1 MSTGELRAARWV
13 APRRHPLTKVPE
25 VTAYFWITKVL
36 TTGMG
41 EATSDYLVHQFNRE
55 FAVVVG
61 FTAFVVAMVLQFSVR
76 RYNSWVYWFAVSMVA
91 VFGTMAAD
99 VLHVGLG
106 IPYAVSTAF
115 YSVVLAV
122 ILWLWYRSEG
132 TLSIHSIYTRRREVF
147 YWATV
152 LATFALGTAAGDLTA
167 RVVGLGY
174 LGSGVMFAVVIAVPY
189 VGYRWFGLN
198 PIVAFW
204 FAYIVTR
211 PLGAS
216 FADWLAW
223 PHSVG
228 GLGFGHGTVSLV
240 STIIIVGLVGYMAV
254 SHKDV
259 MVRRVEPGPDAP
271 RPDARRQPDTRW
283 SDTWWPDGPRPDAR
297 RQPDAPSGWPAQP
310 GPPDRPRPRA
320 RPSAEPEPGVYDRP
334 VQPGRH
340 RRQD

>member
-1 MSTGELRAARWV
+1 MSRGELRAARWV

-41 EATSDYLVHQFNRE
+41 EATSDYLVHRFNPE
-55 FAVVVG
+55 IAVVAG
-61 FTAFVVAMVLQFSVR
+61 FTAFVAAMAVQFSVR
-76 RYNSWVYWFAVSMVA
+76 RYDSWAYWFAVSMVA

-122 ILWLWYRSEG
+122 IFVLWYRSEG
-132 TLSIHSIYTRRREVF
+132 TLSIHSIYTRRRELF

-167 RVVGLGY
+167 KVVGLGY
-174 LGSGVMFAVVIAVPY
+174 LGSGVMFAVVIAIPY

-198 PIVAFW
+198 PIVGFW

-223 PHSVG
+223 PPSVG
-228 GLGFGHGTVSLV
+228 GLGLGHGMVSLV
-240 STIIIVGLVGYMAV
+240 SAVIIVGLVGYMAATG
-254 SHKDV
+254 KDV
-259 MVRRVEPGPDAP
+259 MVRSGRPQPSARPGRAPMPGPAARAGRPPMPGPSVRPGPDGGLRAG
-271 RPDARRQPDTRW
+271 
-283 SDTWWPDGPRPDAR
+283 PDGGPGPGPYGR
-297 RQPDAPSGWPAQP
+297 PAQ
-310 GPPDRPRPRA
+310 A
-320 RPSAEPEPGVYDRP
+320 
-334 VQPGRH
+334 GRH
-340 RRQD
+340 RRPG

>member
-1 MSTGELRAARWV
+1 MSRGELRAARWV

-41 EATSDYLVHQFNRE
+41 EATSDYLVHRFNPE
-55 FAVVVG
+55 IAVVVG
-61 FTAFVVAMVLQFSVR
+61 FTAFVAAMAVQFSVR
-76 RYNSWVYWFAVSMVA
+76 RYNSWAYWFAVSMVA

-122 ILWLWYRSEG
+122 IFVLWYRSEG
-132 TLSIHSIYTRRREVF
+132 TLSIHSIYTRRRELF

-167 RVVGLGY
+167 KVVGLGY
-174 LGSGVMFAVVIAVPY
+174 LGSGVMFAVVIAIPY

-198 PIVAFW
+198 PIVGFW

-223 PHSVG
+223 PPSVG
-228 GLGFGHGTVSLV
+228 GLGFGHGMVSLV
-240 STIIIVGLVGYMAV
+240 SSVIIIGLVGYMAATG
-254 SHKDV
+254 KDV
-259 MVRRVEPGPDAP
+259 MVRSGRPQPSARPGPAPMPGPAARGGRPPMPGPSVRPGPDGGL
-271 RPDARRQPDTRW
+271 RPGPDG
-283 SDTWWPDGPRPDAR
+283 GPRPGPNGGPR
-297 RQPDAPSGWPAQP
+297 PGPYGRPAQ
-310 GPPDRPRPRA
+310 
-320 RPSAEPEPGVYDRP
+320 S
-334 VQPGRH
+334 GRH
-340 RRQD
+340 RRPG

>member
-1 MSTGELRAARWV
+1 MSRGELRAPRWV
-13 APRRHPLTKVPE
+13 APQRHPLTKVPE

-41 EATSDYLVHQFNRE
+41 EATSDYLVHRFNPE
-55 FAVVVG
+55 IAVVAG

-76 RYNSWVYWFAVSMVA
+76 RYNSWVYWLAVVMVA

-115 YSVVLAV
+115 YAVVLAV
-122 ILWLWYRSEG
+122 IFVLWYRSEG

-167 RVVGLGY
+167 KVVGLGY
-174 LGSGVMFAVVIAVPY
+174 LGSGVMFAVVIAIPY

-198 PIVAFW
+198 PIVGFW

-223 PHSVG
+223 PPSVG
-228 GLGFGHGTVSLV
+228 GLGLGHGMVSLV
-240 STIIIVGLVGYMAV
+240 STIIIIGLVGYMAATG
-254 SHKDV
+254 KDV
-259 MVRRVEPGPDAP
+259 MVRSA
-271 RPDARRQPDTRW
+271 
-283 SDTWWPDGPRPDAR
+283 GPRPAAR
-297 RQPDAPSGWPAQP
+297 AGRPARP
-310 GPPDRPRPRA
+310 GPAAGPGPAVRPGPGTAAWPETPTRSGPPTRSRPPTGSGPPA
-320 RPSAEPEPGVYDRP
+320 RPDGGLGPGPYDRP
-334 VQPGRH
+334 VQSGRH
-340 RRQD
+340 RRPD

>member
-1 MSTGELRAARWV
+1 M
-13 APRRHPLTKVPE
+13 APQRHPLTKVPE

-41 EATSDYLVHQFNRE
+41 EATSDYLVHRFNPE
-55 FAVVVG
+55 IAVVAG
-61 FTAFVVAMVLQFSVR
+61 FTAFVAAMVLQFSVR
-76 RYNSWVYWFAVSMVA
+76 RYNSWVYWLAVVMVA

-115 YSVVLAV
+115 YAVVLAV
-122 ILWLWYRSEG
+122 IFVLWYRFEG

-167 RVVGLGY
+167 KVVGLGY
-174 LGSGVMFAVVIAVPY
+174 LGSGVMFAVVIAIPY

-198 PIVAFW
+198 PIVGFW

-223 PHSVG
+223 PPSVG
-228 GLGFGHGTVSLV
+228 GLGLGHGMVSLV
-240 STIIIVGLVGYMAV
+240 STIIIIGLVGYMAATG
-254 SHKDV
+254 KDV
-259 MVRRVEPGPDAP
+259 MVRNA
-271 RPDARRQPDTRW
+271 
-283 SDTWWPDGPRPDAR
+283 GPRPAAR
-297 RQPDAPSGWPAQP
+297 AGRPARP
-310 GPPDRPRPRA
+310 GPAAGPGPAA
-320 RPSAEPEPGVYDRP
+320 RPGPGTAAWPETPTRSGPPTRSRPPTGSGPPARPDGGLGAGPYDRP
-334 VQPGRH
+334 VQSGRH
-340 RRQD
+340 RRLD

>member
-1 MSTGELRAARWV
+1 V
-13 APRRHPLTKVPE
+13 APQRHPLTKVPE

-41 EATSDYLVHQFNRE
+41 EATSDYLVHRFNPE
-55 FAVVVG
+55 IAVVTG
-61 FTAFVVAMVLQFSVR
+61 FTAFVAAMALQFSVR
-76 RYNSWVYWFAVSMVA
+76 RYNSWVYWLAVVMVA

-106 IPYAVSTAF
+106 IPYAASTAF

-122 ILWLWYRSEG
+122 IFVLWYRSEG

-167 RVVGLGY
+167 KVVGLGY
-174 LGSGVMFAVVIAVPY
+174 LGSGVMFAVVIAIPY

-198 PIVAFW
+198 PIVGFW

-223 PHSVG
+223 PPSVG
-228 GLGFGHGTVSLV
+228 GLGFGHGMVSLV
-240 STIIIVGLVGYMAV
+240 STFIIIGFVGYMAATG
-254 SHKDV
+254 KDV
-259 MVRRVEPGPDAP
+259 MVRNA
-271 RPDARRQPDTRW
+271 
-283 SDTWWPDGPRPDAR
+283 GPRPSASSGRPAGSGPSAR
-297 RQPDAPSGWPAQP
+297 PGPSGRPGPSARP
-310 GPPDRPRPRA
+310 GPPAGPGPPGRPDGGLRPG
-320 RPSAEPEPGVYDRP
+320 PYDRP
-334 VQPGRH
+334 VQSGRH
-340 RRQD
+340 RRPD

>member
-1 MSTGELRAARWV
+1 MSRGELRAARWV
-13 APRRHPLTKVPE
+13 APQRHPLTKVPE

-41 EATSDYLVHQFNRE
+41 EATSDYLVHRFNPE
-55 FAVVVG
+55 IAVVAG
-61 FTAFVVAMVLQFSVR
+61 FTAFVVAMALQFSVR
-76 RYNSWVYWFAVSMVA
+76 RYNSWAYWFAVSMVA

-122 ILWLWYRSEG
+122 IFVLWYRSEG
-132 TLSIHSIYTRRREVF
+132 TLSIHSIYTRRRELF

-167 RVVGLGY
+167 KVVGLGY
-174 LGSGVMFAVVIAVPY
+174 LGSGVMFAVVIAIPY

-198 PIVAFW
+198 PIVGFW

-223 PHSVG
+223 PPSVS
-228 GLGFGHGTVSLV
+228 GLGLGHGMVSLV
-240 STIIIVGLVGYMAV
+240 SAVIIVGLVGYMAATG
-254 SHKDV
+254 KDV
-259 MVRRVEPGPDAP
+259 MVRSGRPQPSARPGRAPIPGPAARAGRPPMPGPSVRPGPDGGLRAGP
-271 RPDARRQPDTRW
+271 NG
-283 SDTWWPDGPRPDAR
+283 GPRPGPYGR
-297 RQPDAPSGWPAQP
+297 PAQ
-310 GPPDRPRPRA
+310 
-320 RPSAEPEPGVYDRP
+320 S
-334 VQPGRH
+334 GRH
-340 RRQD
+340 RRPG

>member
-1 MSTGELRAARWV
+1 MSRGELRAAQWV

-41 EATSDYLVHQFNRE
+41 EATSDYLVHRFNPE
-55 FAVVVG
+55 IAVVAG
-61 FTAFVVAMVLQFSVR
+61 FTAFAAAMGLQFSFR
-76 RYNSWVYWFAVSMVA
+76 RYHTWAYWLAVVMVA

-115 YSVVLAV
+115 YAVVLAV
-122 ILWLWYRSEG
+122 IFVLWYRSEG

-167 RVVGLGY
+167 KVVGLGY
-174 LGSGVMFAVVIAVPY
+174 LGSGVMFAVVIAIPY

-223 PHSVG
+223 PPSAG
-228 GLGFGHGTVSLV
+228 GLGFGHGMVSLV
-240 STIIIVGLVGYMAV
+240 STLIIIGLVGYMAV
-254 SHKDV
+254 SGKDV
-259 MVRRVEPGPDAP
+259 MVRVGGPRPSARLGRLARSGGSGFPARSASLARSGRPARSGQSAQPDARPGPGPD
-271 RPDARRQPDTRW
+271 
-283 SDTWWPDGPRPDAR
+283 
-297 RQPDAPSGWPAQP
+297 
-310 GPPDRPRPRA
+310 
-320 RPSAEPEPGVYDRP
+320 DRP

-340 RRQD
+340 RRPD

>member
-13 APRRHPLTKVPE
+13 APDRHPLTKVPE

-41 EATSDYLVHQFNRE
+41 EATSDYLVHRFSPQI
-55 FAVVVG
+55 AVVAG
-61 FTAFVVAMVLQFSVR
+61 FTAFVLAMALQFAVR
-76 RYNSWVYWFAVSMVA
+76 RYNTWVYWLAVVMVA

-115 YSVVLAV
+115 YAVVLAV
-122 ILWLWYRSEG
+122 IFVVWYRCEG

-147 YWATV
+147 YWAAV

-167 RVVGLGY
+167 KVLGLGY
-174 LGSGVMFAVVIAVPY
+174 LGAGVMFAVVIAIPY
-189 VGYRWFGLN
+189 VGHRWFGLN
-198 PIVAFW
+198 AIVAFW

-223 PHSVG
+223 PPSVG
-228 GLGFGHGTVSLV
+228 GLGLGHGEVSLV
-240 STIIIVGLVGYMAV
+240 STVIIAGLVGYMAV

-259 MVRRVEPGPDAP
+259 MVRRAEPGPPPPPA
-271 RPDARRQPDTRW
+271 
-283 SDTWWPDGPRPDAR
+283 
-297 RQPDAPSGWPAQP
+297 GWPA
-310 GPPDRPRPRA
+310 
-320 RPSAEPEPGVYDRP
+320 AEPEPVDRP
-334 VQPGRH
+334 APSGRH
-340 RRQD
+340 RRQG

>member
-1 MSTGELRAARWV
+1 MSRGELRAARWV

-41 EATSDYLVHQFNRE
+41 EATSDYLVHRFNPE
-55 FAVVVG
+55 IAVVVG
-61 FTAFVVAMVLQFSVR
+61 FTAFVAAMAVQFSVR
-76 RYNSWVYWFAVSMVA
+76 RYNSWAYWFAVSMVA

-122 ILWLWYRSEG
+122 IFVLWYRSEG
-132 TLSIHSIYTRRREVF
+132 TLSIHSIYTRRRELF

-167 RVVGLGY
+167 KVVGLGY
-174 LGSGVMFAVVIAVPY
+174 LGSGVMFAVVIAIPY

-198 PIVAFW
+198 PIMGFW

-223 PHSVG
+223 PPSVG
-228 GLGFGHGTVSLV
+228 GLGFGHGMVSLV
-240 STIIIVGLVGYMAV
+240 SSVIIIGLVGYMAATG
-254 SHKDV
+254 KDV
-259 MVRRVEPGPDAP
+259 MVRSGRPQPSARPGRAPMPGPAARAARSPMPGPSVRPGPDGGL
-271 RPDARRQPDTRW
+271 RPGPDG
-283 SDTWWPDGPRPDAR
+283 GPRPG
-297 RQPDAPSGWPAQP
+297 PDGGPRPGPYGRPAQ
-310 GPPDRPRPRA
+310 
-320 RPSAEPEPGVYDRP
+320 S
-334 VQPGRH
+334 GRH
-340 RRQD
+340 RRPG